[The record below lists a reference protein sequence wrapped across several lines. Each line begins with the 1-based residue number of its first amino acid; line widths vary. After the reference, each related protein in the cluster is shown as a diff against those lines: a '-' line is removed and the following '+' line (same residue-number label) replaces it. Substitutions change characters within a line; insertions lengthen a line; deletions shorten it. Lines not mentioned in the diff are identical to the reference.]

1 MQPGAP
7 ASSADAATAAG
18 GATGAAAVAAAA
30 APSHLAWLMPAI
42 PGGGAS
48 KDEAEEAGGRSD
60 AGHAAVSR
68 QLALFE
74 SLAHVFQPPQAFYKR
89 CHSKVLPET

>member
-1 MQPGAP
+1 MPPGAP
-7 ASSADAATAAG
+7 APSANAATAAG
-18 GATGAAAVAAAA
+18 GTTGAAAVAATV

-48 KDEAEEAGGRSD
+48 EADAEDAGGRSD
-60 AGHAAVSR
+60 AGHAAVPC

-89 CHSKVLPET
+89 CHPKILPET